1 MPVGG
6 GLYGREIEY
15 GDDGPSLDFFVVA
28 VWDLTSGLH
37 LVNGGGYDYLFGG
50 DGDDILISTEGTAY
64 LSGGNGTDTFVIQ
77 SSVGSEY
84 IADFNT
90 GDGDVIDLRHVLT
103 GYNPLSDD
111 LNDFLQIS
119 DSGGN
124 SILSVDPDG
133 YRHDEQLYSN
143 CNVEWSDG
151 AFKCGRSCHE
161 WEFVGGIIASLP
173 SWWGELFTLAILRI
187 NHCRNFRHIP
197 AFRLAKLHQV

>member
-133 YRHDEQLYSN
+133 TGMTNSFTQIATLNGVTGLSN
-143 CNVEWSDG
+143 VADLVTNG
-151 AFKCGRSCHE
+151 N
-161 WEFVGGIIASLP
+161 L
-173 SWWGELFTLAILRI
+173 LA
-187 NHCRNFRHIP
+187 
-197 AFRLAKLHQV
+197 A